1 MGDIKRKRKKYEKP
15 RKMFDSVRI
24 KEENV
29 LVNAYGLKNKREIW
43 KAKSVTSK
51 IRKRAK
57 SLISK
62 SDEEINTFIEKLK
75 QRGILVENISD
86 VLALG
91 EKDILERRLQ
101 TVLFKKKLANTPRQ
115 ARQLITHKYVLVNGR
130 VVNTP
135 SFWVSRDL
143 EGQIELKPLKEKPK
157 KEVAPVEEKA
167 AEESVEE
174 STEENE
180 KEKTE

>member
-15 RKMFDSVRI
+15 RKRFDSVRI
-24 KEENV
+24 KEENI
-29 LVNAYGLKNKREIW
+29 LVNTYGLKNKREIW

-57 SLISK
+57 NLISK
-62 SDEEINTFIEKLK
+62 GDNEQTKFIEKLK
-75 QRGILVENISD
+75 QKGILVENISD

-101 TVLFKKKLANTPRQ
+101 TIVCKKKLAKTLKQ
-115 ARQLITHKYVLVNGR
+115 ARQFITHKYILVNDQ

-143 EGQIELKPLKEKPK
+143 ENQIEIKPLKEKPK
-157 KEVAPVEEKA
+157 KESVPAEEKTT
-167 AEESVEE
+167 EEPV
-174 STEENE
+174 EENE
-180 KEKTE
+180 KEKKE